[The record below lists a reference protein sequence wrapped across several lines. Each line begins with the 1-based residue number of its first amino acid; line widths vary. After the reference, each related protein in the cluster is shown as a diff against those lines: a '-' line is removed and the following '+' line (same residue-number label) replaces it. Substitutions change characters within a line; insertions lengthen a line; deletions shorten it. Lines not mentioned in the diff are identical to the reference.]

1 MKGRSEMKK
10 IILFLSLFLL
20 ICCINK
26 NQELNNKNNN
36 NKENKNPITEG
47 KEVEKKYMTY
57 SEFNKKYFYWNG
69 GNSFLRSDS
78 NKLEKYILKKEENLE
93 SFINSDGSEVKMEK
107 ILGKFSSE
115 EDRILQI
122 IKLLI
127 EAEIEERKTIQFSSF
142 YFNNR
147 FLDELRE
154 NRNKLLNNFYNSEN
168 KEKILLSILE
178 KNFTEEE
185 IRIFFDLYYINGEF
199 DNYEISGRYGLSK
212 VDKVIAEVEKI
223 EGIDEK
229 EWARREMSPRITLFE
244 NEEEEVSNVH
254 ILKDNRI
261 IIVDE
266 NQKPIKEIKV
276 KDYRKIDL
284 TIYKGIL
291 YIYDDGKIY
300 EYSTKN
306 LDDVKVIDVKNL

>member
-1 MKGRSEMKK
+1 MKGRNEMKK

-26 NQELNNKNNN
+26 NQELNSKNS
-36 NKENKNPITEG
+36 KKNEKSITER

-57 SEFNKKYFYWNG
+57 GEFNKKYFYWNG

-199 DNYEISGRYGLSK
+199 DNYEISGRYGLPK

-254 ILKDNRI
+254 ILKDNRV

-276 KDYRKIDL
+276 KDYREIDL

>member
-1 MKGRSEMKK
+1 MKGRNEMKK

-26 NQELNNKNNN
+26 NQELNSKNS
-36 NKENKNPITEG
+36 KKNEKSITER

-57 SEFNKKYFYWNG
+57 GEFNKKYFYWNG

-168 KEKILLSILE
+168 KEKTLLSILE

-199 DNYEISGRYGLSK
+199 DNYEISGRYGLPK

-254 ILKDNRI
+254 ILKDNRV

-276 KDYRKIDL
+276 KDYKKIDL

-300 EYSTKN
+300 EYSLKN
-306 LDDVKVIDVKNL
+306 LDDVKVIDAKNL

>member
-1 MKGRSEMKK
+1 MKGRNEMKK
-10 IILFLSLFLL
+10 IILFLLLFLL

-26 NQELNNKNNN
+26 NQELNSKNS
-36 NKENKNPITEG
+36 KKNEKSITER
-47 KEVEKKYMTY
+47 KEVGKKYMSY
-57 SEFNKKYFYWNG
+57 DEFNKKYFYWNG

-154 NRNKLLNNFYNSEN
+154 NRNKLLNNFYNSLFPF
-168 KEKILLSILE
+168 LLVSYKKYTLIM
-178 KNFTEEE
+178 
-185 IRIFFDLYYINGEF
+185 
-199 DNYEISGRYGLSK
+199 RYFLIVKFYLVLSR
-212 VDKVIAEVEKI
+212 VA
-223 EGIDEK
+223 
-229 EWARREMSPRITLFE
+229 
-244 NEEEEVSNVH
+244 
-254 ILKDNRI
+254 
-261 IIVDE
+261 
-266 NQKPIKEIKV
+266 
-276 KDYRKIDL
+276 
-284 TIYKGIL
+284 GIL
-291 YIYDDGKIY
+291 FGIIH
-300 EYSTKN
+300 S
-306 LDDVKVIDVKNL
+306 LSFPCV

>member
-1 MKGRSEMKK
+1 MKGRNEMKK

-26 NQELNNKNNN
+26 NQELNSKNN
-36 NKENKNPITEG
+36 KKNEKSITER

-199 DNYEISGRYGLSK
+199 DNYEISGRYGLPK
-212 VDKVIAEVEKI
+212 VDRVIAEVEKI

>member
-1 MKGRSEMKK
+1 MKK

-26 NQELNNKNNN
+26 NQELNSKNS
-36 NKENKNPITEG
+36 KKNEKSITER

-57 SEFNKKYFYWNG
+57 GEFNKKYFYWNG

-199 DNYEISGRYGLSK
+199 DNYEISGRYGLPK

-254 ILKDNRI
+254 ILKDNRV

-276 KDYRKIDL
+276 KDYKEIDL

-300 EYSTKN
+300 EYSLKN
-306 LDDVKVIDVKNL
+306 LDDVKVIDAKNL

>member
-1 MKGRSEMKK
+1 MKGRNEMKK

-26 NQELNNKNNN
+26 NQELNSKNS
-36 NKENKNPITEG
+36 KKNEKSITER

-57 SEFNKKYFYWNG
+57 GEFNKKYFYWNG

-199 DNYEISGRYGLSK
+199 DNYEISGRYGLPK

-254 ILKDNRI
+254 ILKDNRV

-276 KDYRKIDL
+276 KDYKEIDL

-300 EYSTKN
+300 EYSLKN
-306 LDDVKVIDVKNL
+306 LDDVKVIDAKNL

>member
-1 MKGRSEMKK
+1 MKGRNEMKK

-26 NQELNNKNNN
+26 NQELNSKNS
-36 NKENKNPITEG
+36 KKNEKPITER

-57 SEFNKKYFYWNG
+57 DEFNKKYFYWNG

-93 SFINSDGSEVKMEK
+93 FFINSDGSEVKMEK

-244 NEEEEVSNVH
+244 NEEEEVSNIH
-254 ILKDNRI
+254 ILKDNRV

-300 EYSTKN
+300 EYSLKN
-306 LDDVKVIDVKNL
+306 LDDVKVIDAKNL